1 MNFFLPYFRT
11 LVNLTVGLAILYFV
25 VPYSYHVI
33 DLIQKS
39 EAVFEEIRKVGEEM
53 NSREPGVSQK
63 PSNIQILDD
72 FIEYDSENISEDR
85 KKVINTARRYIGTP
99 YVWGG
104 ENPSGF
110 DCSGFTQYVYNESLG
125 FNIPRVSY
133 EQYNTS
139 SGLRVDRRSLE
150 PGDLIFF
157 ITRGS
162 RVSHVG
168 IYIGDNK
175 FIHAPSTGNL
185 VRTERLN
192 SYYYSSRFV
201 GGKKFI

>member
-1 MNFFLPYFRT
+1 MYFFLSYFRI
-11 LVNLTVGLAILYFV
+11 LVNIAVGLAILYFV

-39 EAVFEEIRKVGEEM
+39 EAVLEEIRKIGEEM
-53 NSREPGVSQK
+53 DSREPGISK
-63 PSNIQILDD
+63 KSSNIQVLDD
-72 FIEYDSENISEDR
+72 FIAYDSENISVDR

-125 FNIPRVSY
+125 YKIPRVSY
-133 EQYNTS
+133 EQYNTR

-157 ITRGS
+157 ITRGR

-185 VRTERLN
+185 VRTESLN
-192 SYYYSSRFV
+192 NYYYSSRFV

>member
-1 MNFFLPYFRT
+1 MKKSGK
-11 LVNLTVGLAILYFV
+11 VGKE
-25 VPYSYHVI
+25 I
-33 DLIQKS
+33 DSRAPSTSQKS
-39 EAVFEEIRKVGEEM
+39 
-53 NSREPGVSQK
+53 
-63 PSNIQILDD
+63 SNTQVLDD

-110 DCSGFTQYVYNESLG
+110 DCSGFTQYVYKESLG
-125 FNIPRVSY
+125 YQIPRVSH
-133 EQYNTS
+133 EQYNTR
-139 SGLRVDRRSLE
+139 SGMRVDRGSLE

-185 VRTERLN
+185 VRTEKLN
-192 SYYYSSRFV
+192 NYYYSSRFI